1 MELKFIKEKRIHDIA
16 IIRKFSYGP
25 FEMTVTID
33 LDGPIE
39 IVATDKY
46 QEIVV
51 KAINDKKAIIS
62 IEGVYLSS
70 TEDINDF
77 AQRCNTAARLLELIN
92 NNRDTLIR
100 KEELL

>member
-16 IIRKFSYGP
+16 IIRKFLYGP

-33 LDGPIE
+33 LDGPVE

-51 KAINDKKAIIS
+51 KAINDEKAIIS
-62 IEGVYLSS
+62 IEGVYLSTYEQMNS
-70 TEDINDF
+70 F
-77 AQRCNTAARLLELIN
+77 VKRCNAAAELLELIN
-92 NNRDTLIR
+92 NNRDFLIK
-100 KEELL
+100 KEEPL

>member
-1 MELKFIKEKRIHDIA
+1 MELKYIKEKRIHDIA

-39 IVATDKY
+39 IVASDKY

-51 KAINDKKAIIS
+51 KAINDEKAIVS
-62 IEGVYLSS
+62 IEGVYLSNA
-70 TEDINDF
+70 EQINDF
-77 AQRCNTAARLLELIN
+77 AQRCNTAAGLLELIN
-92 NNRDTLIR
+92 NKRDTLIN